1 MTPSTSSRFL
11 RDLNS
16 CSGVVKSEDFFFLM
30 GAEIGEGDHNNL
42 VGEDEIGGGECMVV
56 RNAAT
61 CEGHIFLSCSITGIN

>member
-1 MTPSTSSRFL
+1 
-11 RDLNS
+11 
-16 CSGVVKSEDFFFLM
+16 
-30 GAEIGEGDHNNL
+30 L